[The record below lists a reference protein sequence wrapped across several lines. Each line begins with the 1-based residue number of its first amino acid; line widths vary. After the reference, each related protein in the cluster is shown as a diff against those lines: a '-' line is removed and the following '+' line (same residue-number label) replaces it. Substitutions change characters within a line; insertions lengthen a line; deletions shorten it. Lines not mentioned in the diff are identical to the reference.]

1 VVIEGPVSVLATP
14 TAIIASPRPDG
25 PPALVSAANAGAP
38 VPPVRFSPYLADPGS
53 ADPASAGPSARTA
66 TDRAPVAAAPQR
78 NRAKD
83 REPVE
88 LGASREMIL
97 QAAKANA
104 DQLAGRLPVRK
115 ERHSAA
121 GPSVPEPAPIQLTS
135 PGGAPSRS
143 TGLFQVLASYLLP
156 PSGPPTGVLYLLV
169 NLAWVLMAAALVAPR
184 FLMLR
189 LPDLPSSRR
198 AGYRAVAL
206 RPG

>member
-1 VVIEGPVSVLATP
+1 
-14 TAIIASPRPDG
+14 
-25 PPALVSAANAGAP
+25 VSAANAGAP
-38 VPPVRFSPYLADPGS
+38 VPPVRFSPSLADPE
-53 ADPASAGPSARTA
+53 PAGPSAGAGRA
-66 TDRAPVAAAPQR
+66 ADRPPVAAAPKR
-78 NRAKD
+78 SRAKD

-88 LGASREMIL
+88 LGASRDMIL

-104 DQLAGRLPVRK
+104 DQLAGRLPVRR

-121 GPSVPEPAPIQLTS
+121 SVPEPAPIQLTA

-143 TGLFQVLASYLLP
+143 TGLFQVLANYLLP